1 MSAWHVVL
9 ISLGAGLAAVNAGA
23 FFAFSNFV
31 MAALGRLDE
40 PEGIRAM
47 QQINLLTS
55 HRTGVES

>member
-1 MSAWHVVL
+1 MSTWHVVS
-9 ISLGAGLAAVNAGA
+9 ISVGAGLAAVNAGA